1 MKTIVKAISLLI
13 SIIIAMILIF
23 YATTMPI
30 PTAGVV
36 FLIGGA
42 IIWILIGVICAC
54 SLFQD

>member
-13 SIIIAMILIF
+13 SIIIATILIF
-23 YATTMPI
+23 YSVTMQI

>member
-13 SIIIAMILIF
+13 SIIIATILIF
-23 YATTMPI
+23 YSVTMQI

-36 FLIGGA
+36 FLVCGA

-54 SLFQD
+54 NLFQD

>member
-1 MKTIVKAISLLI
+1 MKTFLKAISLLI
-13 SIIIAMILIF
+13 SVIIATILIF
-23 YATTMPI
+23 YSVTMQI

-54 SLFQD
+54 NLFQD

>member
-1 MKTIVKAISLLI
+1 MKTFLKAISLLI
-13 SIIIAMILIF
+13 SVIIATILIF
-23 YATTMPI
+23 YSGTMQI
-30 PTAGVV
+30 STAGVV

>member
-13 SIIIAMILIF
+13 SVIIATILIF
-23 YATTMPI
+23 YSITMPI

-36 FLIGGA
+36 FLVGGA